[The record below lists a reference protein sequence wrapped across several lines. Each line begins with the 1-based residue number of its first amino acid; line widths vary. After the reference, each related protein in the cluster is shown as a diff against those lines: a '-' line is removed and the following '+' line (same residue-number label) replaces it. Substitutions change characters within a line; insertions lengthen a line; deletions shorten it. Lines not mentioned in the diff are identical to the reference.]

1 MVVVGKI
8 VGAQIGRK
16 NQGDDAVRLPSF
28 SIAEM
33 MVLVAIVATDCLAA
47 RAGQP
52 VTFVF
57 LVIGGLPM
65 QSALVIGLLLVF
77 RWQRRMEKLLP
88 FLVGFEVGGWIVH
101 VIYVLLC
108 TQAAERIDAHLVNM
122 LDPLLR
128 ASGFPP
134 FSTPDWIIWTCLAMF
149 YVTAPQLLIALVA
162 GWISQRLW
170 KQSHAERV
178 PKQE

>member
-1 MVVVGKI
+1 MNRRG
-8 VGAQIGRK
+8 
-16 NQGDDAVRLPSF
+16 DAVRVPSF

-33 MVLVAIVATDCLAA
+33 MAIVAIVALDCLVIRA
-47 RAGQP
+47 RQP

-65 QSALVIGLLLVF
+65 QSALMIGLLLVF
-77 RWQRRMEKLLP
+77 RWRRRMENPLP
-88 FLVGFEVGGWIVH
+88 FLVGFEVAGWIVH

-108 TQAAERIDAHLVNM
+108 IQAARAIDVHLVNT

-128 ASGFPP
+128 ATGFTP
-134 FSTPDWIIWTCLAMF
+134 FSTPDWIIWTGLAMF
-149 YVTAPQLLIALVA
+149 YVTAPQFLIALVA

-170 KQSHAERV
+170 KQSHAEPV
-178 PKQE
+178 PTQE